1 MEIKT
6 EVAVTIKVNGRQVT
20 ATVYP
25 EESLL
30 DFLRGRVGATEVK
43 CGCNKG
49 DCGTCTVILAGQA
62 VKSCL
67 VLAAQ
72 ADNKEVW
79 TLKGLAEDALMQEL
93 QESFATHGAVQC
105 GFCTPGML
113 IAARKFLEQ
122 HPNPDRLAIK
132 EALAGNLCRCTGY
145 KKIVDAVAAVAA
157 GRASTRS

>member
-1 MEIKT
+1 MAIKQ
-6 EVAVTIKVNGRQVT
+6 EVAVQVRVNGRQVT
-20 ATVYP
+20 ATVAP
-25 EESLL
+25 EASLL
-30 DFLRGRVGATEVK
+30 DFLRGQAGAIDVK

-49 DCGTCTVILAGQA
+49 DCGSCTVILAGQA

-79 TLKGLAEDALMQEL
+79 TLKGLAEDALMQQL
-93 QESFATHGAVQC
+93 QASFVTHGAVQC

-113 IAARKFLEQ
+113 IAAKKCLEQ
-122 HPNPDRLAIK
+122 HPHPDRLAVR

-145 KKIVDAVAAVAA
+145 QKIVDAVMAVAA
-157 GRASTRS
+157 DRAV